1 MEIRMDLPMSTSTRG
16 FANPNHPMHKP
27 ATGNKGDKPASGIPA
42 AGNAADKP
50 PSGLPAMGPGWAGPT
65 RAQKKAARAVGIDL
79 TPPPIEAQIA
89 ALVAAEAPA
98 LPKPETVGV
107 YSPVHIVNPHQHE
120 APRGK
125 LGRALTAAEF
135 QRRASE
141 HVEEALATLRAAQ
154 EWAPEWGVRV
164 MAAEKL
170 IDRAFGRANQP
181 LSVSTDDMTP
191 AERDAR
197 IEFLLAKRRARDGLA
212 VAGITGTTDALAAA
226 PTIDAEGRPVDAT
239 KPNGQAT

>member
-1 MEIRMDLPMSTSTRG
+1 MWSPLLGVDPPHVRHAKTVAHLRESGADLPVRLSLFGHTRLSSTDVDLLD
-16 FANPNHPMHKP
+16 AH
-27 ATGNKGDKPASGIPA
+27 
-42 AGNAADKP
+42 
-50 PSGLPAMGPGWAGPT
+50 
-65 RAQKKAARAVGIDL
+65 AQ
-79 TPPPIEAQIA
+79 
-89 ALVAAEAPA
+89 
-98 LPKPETVGV
+98 
-107 YSPVHIVNPHQHE
+107 
-120 APRGK
+120 
-125 LGRALTAAEF
+125 LTAAEF

-197 IEFLLAKRRARDGLA
+197 IEFLLAKRRERDGLA
-212 VAGITGTTDALAAA
+212 VAGITGTTDALLGA
-226 PTIDAEGRPVDAT
+226 PTIDAEGRPVGLAPREEEGTRVEPATT